1 MKNILLLISLLPFTV
16 AAQLQLAKIFSDN
29 MVVQR
34 DQPVHIWGKAVPQ
47 QKISIEFA
55 AQTKYITANADS
67 TWSIYFKKQSAN
79 KIPQSL
85 LVRSATE
92 KIEIRNI
99 LMGDVWLCIGQSN
112 MEFPMMKEMHYKDE
126 IQNSNLPLLRF
137 YNPAWAGK
145 NIFNTPYTD
154 SIVQR
159 LNREK
164 FYQGN
169 WQVSDH
175 NSIKQM
181 SAVGYYFGKEILLK
195 EDIPVGIINISIGG
209 APLETFISTND
220 LLQSNQFAAK
230 VKDDWLLN
238 DALPVWIRERGNQN
252 VGSLKNVSSDATGK
266 YHAYK
271 PGVAYDA
278 GVKPLIPFAIK
289 GILNYQGESNAQEMD
304 RVDEY
309 AALSKRMIDDYRRQW
324 KRPTLPFYFVQLS
337 SIDTA
342 KYKGQ
347 LWPQFRDEQR
357 RMMALIPN
365 SGMAVSSDIGARD
378 DVHPTNKKVVGERLA
393 RWALNKT
400 YKRAVI
406 PSGPL
411 PVAAKYKKGKVI
423 IAFQYAGTGLKTSD
437 GNKIKGFST
446 NGLNELD
453 ALVDKKKVVIFLKEK
468 PTFIYYGW
476 KPFTNANLVNSEL
489 LPASTF
495 KIVVK

>member
-1 MKNILLLISLLPFTV
+1 MKNILLLILLLPLTV
-16 AAQLQLAKIFSDN
+16 AAQLQLAKVFSDN

-34 DQPVHIWGKAVPQ
+34 DQPVHIWGKGVPK
-47 QKISIEFA
+47 QKISIAFA
-55 AQTKYITANADS
+55 TQTKYITTNADS
-67 TWSIYFKKQSAN
+67 TWSVYFKKQPAN

-85 LVRSATE
+85 LVSSATE
-92 KIEIRNI
+92 KIEISNI
-99 LMGDVWLCIGQSN
+99 LIGDVWLCIGQSN
-112 MEFPMMKEMHYKDE
+112 MEFSMMKEMHYKDE
-126 IQNSNLPLLRF
+126 IQNCNLPLLRF
-137 YNPAWAGK
+137 YNPNWAGK

-154 SIVQR
+154 SIVQL

-169 WQVSDH
+169 WQVSDP

-181 SAVGYYFGKEILLK
+181 SAVGYYFGKEILLN

-209 APLETFISTND
+209 APLETFISTD
-220 LLQSNQFAAK
+220 ALLQSNRFAAK

-271 PGVAYDA
+271 PGVAYNA
-278 GVKPLIPFAIK
+278 GIKPLVPFAIK
-289 GILNYQGESNAQEMD
+289 GILNYQGESNAQEME
-304 RVDEY
+304 RVNEY
-309 AALSKRMIDDYRRQW
+309 AALSKCMIDDYRRQW
-324 KRPTLPFYFVQLS
+324 KQPSLPFYFVQLS

-347 LWPQFRDEQR
+347 LWPQFRNEQR
-357 RMMALIPN
+357 KMMVLIPN

-378 DVHPTNKKVVGERLA
+378 DVHPTNKKAVGARLA

-406 PSGPL
+406 ASGPL
-411 PVAAKYKKGKVI
+411 PVVAKYKSGKVI
-423 IAFQYAGTGLKTSD
+423 ITFQYTASELKTSD
-437 GNKIKGFST
+437 GNNLRGFSIY
-446 NGLNELD
+446 GVDELD
-453 ALVDKKKVVIFLKEK
+453 ALIDKKTVVLLVKEK
-468 PTFIYYGW
+468 PTFVYYGW